1 MGPLPLGKKQVK
13 FLVVAIDYFTKWVEI
28 GPLAVITEARIQHFV
43 WRNLVCRFGIPRI
56 IISDNG

>member
-43 WRNLVCRFGIPRI
+43 WKNLVC
-56 IISDNG
+56 